1 MNGGLTWSSGYGC
14 VKEEAHRRN
23 GIGVE
28 ATGRG
33 NYMCVCRGDVFSPP
47 SWFAPHLRASIAA

>member
-1 MNGGLTWSSGYGC
+1 MNEGLTWSSGYGC
-14 VKEEAHRRN
+14 VKEGAHRRN

-33 NYMCVCRGDVFSPP
+33 N
-47 SWFAPHLRASIAA
+47 

>member
-1 MNGGLTWSSGYGC
+1 MEGSKNGGRSTPRRLIQWSRRDMNEGLTWSSGYGC
-14 VKEEAHRRN
+14 VKEGAHRRN

-33 NYMCVCRGDVFSPP
+33 N
-47 SWFAPHLRASIAA
+47 